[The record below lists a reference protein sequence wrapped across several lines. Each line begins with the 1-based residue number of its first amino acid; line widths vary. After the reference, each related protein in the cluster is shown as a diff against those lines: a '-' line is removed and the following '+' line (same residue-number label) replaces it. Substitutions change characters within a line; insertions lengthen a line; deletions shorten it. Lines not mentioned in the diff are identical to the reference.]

1 MMIDIKARECSLF
14 NDWRMNIAPVIKG
27 AFVEDGVVDEQRF
40 LQEPCRWV
48 FVLKE
53 ANQMGKTSLTDFLYN
68 GAPGNGGHTWNPVCR
83 WLTGEKARVFSPE
96 ERKDILR
103 RIAVMNLKKEDGC
116 SVTNMRELE
125 NAVKRDKDFIKLQME
140 IYVQHAPVVFI
151 CCGPWLLTMISKHVY
166 DDARIE
172 RAALLPFMK
181 PYADREVYFVAFNHP
196 NARKANLVTK
206 FGSIQALI
214 KG

>member
-1 MMIDIKARECSLF
+1 
-14 NDWRMNIAPVIKG
+14 
-27 AFVEDGVVDEQRF
+27 
-40 LQEPCRWV
+40 
-48 FVLKE
+48 
-53 ANQMGKTSLTDFLYN
+53 
-68 GAPGNGGHTWNPVCR
+68 
-83 WLTGEKARVFSPE
+83 
-96 ERKDILR
+96 
-103 RIAVMNLKKEDGC
+103 MNLKKEDGC
-116 SVTNMRELE
+116 SVTDMRELE
-125 NAVKRDKDFIKLQME
+125 NAVKRDKDFIKSQME

-196 NARKANLVTK
+196 NARKADLVTK